1 MDASSTGHRTADQI
15 HLIGPVSEVDAV
27 ASVKPE
33 LDQTISRNLMQ
44 RHPMT
49 PEGHKQLTVTVKH
62 LKEVVRPQIVKDIE
76 EARAHGDLSENSEY
90 EDAKERQSLTE
101 GRVRDLEAKLAA
113 AEIIDITKMEPSD
126 RVVFGV
132 TVLVE
137 DLTTEEESEY
147 RIVGEDEAD
156 VKQGLISVR
165 SPIARALI
173 GREVDD
179 EVTVKAPSG
188 DRKLVITEVLYK

>member
-1 MDASSTGHRTADQI
+1 
-15 HLIGPVSEVDAV
+15 
-27 ASVKPE
+27 
-33 LDQTISRNLMQ
+33 MQ

-49 PEGHKQLTVTVKH
+49 PEGHKWLTVTVKH

-90 EDAKERQSLTE
+90 EDAKERQSLAE
-101 GRVRDLEAKLAA
+101 GRVRDFQSKLAA
-113 AEIIDITKMEPSD
+113 AEVIDITKIEPSG

-137 DLTTEEESEY
+137 DLTTEEESKY

-156 VKQGLISVR
+156 VKKGLISVR

>member
-1 MDASSTGHRTADQI
+1 
-15 HLIGPVSEVDAV
+15 
-27 ASVKPE
+27 
-33 LDQTISRNLMQ
+33 MQ

-49 PEGHKQLTVTVKH
+49 PEGHKRLSETLKH

-101 GRVRDLEAKLAA
+101 GRVRDMESKLTA
-113 AEIIDITKMEPSD
+113 AEIIDVTKLEPSD

-132 TVLVE
+132 TVVVE
-137 DLTTEEESEY
+137 DSETEVEARY
-147 RIVGEDEAD
+147 RIVGEDESD
-156 VKQGLISVR
+156 VKKGLISVL

-179 EVTVKAPSG
+179 EVTVRAPGG
-188 DRKLVITEVLYK
+188 DRKMVIIEVLYV

>member
-1 MDASSTGHRTADQI
+1 
-15 HLIGPVSEVDAV
+15 
-27 ASVKPE
+27 
-33 LDQTISRNLMQ
+33 MQ

-49 PEGHKQLTVTVKH
+49 PEGHKKLSETFKH

-101 GRVRDLEAKLAA
+101 GRVRDMESKLAA
-113 AEIIDITKMEPSD
+113 SEVIDVTRMEPSD
-126 RVVFGV
+126 RVVFGT

-137 DLTTEEESEY
+137 DVETEEESKY
-147 RIVGEDEAD
+147 RIVGEDESD
-156 VKQGLISVR
+156 VKAGLISVL

-179 EVTVKAPSG
+179 EVTVRAPGG
-188 DRKLVITEVLYK
+188 DRKLVITDVQYV

>member
-1 MDASSTGHRTADQI
+1 
-15 HLIGPVSEVDAV
+15 
-27 ASVKPE
+27 
-33 LDQTISRNLMQ
+33 MQ

-49 PEGHKQLTVTVKH
+49 PEGHKKLSETLKH

-101 GRVRDLEAKLAA
+101 GRVRDMESKLAA
-113 AEIIDITKMEPSD
+113 SEVIDVTKMEPSD
-126 RVVFGV
+126 RVVFGT

-137 DLTTEEESEY
+137 DVETEEESRY
-147 RIVGEDEAD
+147 RIVGEDESD
-156 VKQGLISVR
+156 VKAGLISVL

-179 EVTVKAPSG
+179 EVTVRAPGG
-188 DRKLVITEVLYK
+188 DRKLVITDVQYV

>member
-1 MDASSTGHRTADQI
+1 
-15 HLIGPVSEVDAV
+15 
-27 ASVKPE
+27 
-33 LDQTISRNLMQ
+33 MQ

-49 PEGHKQLTVTVKH
+49 PEGHKKLSETLKY

-101 GRVRDLEAKLAA
+101 GRVRDMEAKLAA
-113 AEIIDITKMEPSD
+113 SEVIDVTKMEPSD
-126 RVVFGV
+126 RVVFGT

-137 DLTTEEESEY
+137 DLDTEEESRY
-147 RIVGEDEAD
+147 RIVGEDESD
-156 VKQGLISVR
+156 VKAGLISVL

-179 EVTVKAPSG
+179 EVIVRAPGG
-188 DRKLVITEVLYK
+188 DRKMVITDVLYE

>member
-1 MDASSTGHRTADQI
+1 
-15 HLIGPVSEVDAV
+15 
-27 ASVKPE
+27 
-33 LDQTISRNLMQ
+33 MQ

-101 GRVRDLEAKLAA
+101 GRVRDLESKLAA
-113 AEIIDITKMEPSD
+113 AEIIDITKIEPSD

-156 VKQGLISVR
+156 VKKGLISVR

>member
-1 MDASSTGHRTADQI
+1 
-15 HLIGPVSEVDAV
+15 
-27 ASVKPE
+27 
-33 LDQTISRNLMQ
+33 MQ

>member
-1 MDASSTGHRTADQI
+1 
-15 HLIGPVSEVDAV
+15 
-27 ASVKPE
+27 
-33 LDQTISRNLMQ
+33 MQ

-49 PEGHKQLTVTVKH
+49 PEGHKWLTDTVKH

-90 EDAKERQSLTE
+90 EDAKERQSLAE
-101 GRVRDLEAKLAA
+101 GRVRDFESKLAA
-113 AEIIDITKMEPSD
+113 AEVIDITKIEPSD

-137 DLTTEEESEY
+137 DLTTEEESTY

-156 VKQGLISVR
+156 VKKGLISVR

>member
-1 MDASSTGHRTADQI
+1 
-15 HLIGPVSEVDAV
+15 
-27 ASVKPE
+27 
-33 LDQTISRNLMQ
+33 MQ

-49 PEGHKQLTVTVKH
+49 PEGHKKLSETLKH

-101 GRVRDLEAKLAA
+101 GRIRDMESKLAA
-113 AEIIDITKMEPSD
+113 AEVIDVTRLEVSD

-132 TVLVE
+132 TVVVE
-137 DLTTEEESEY
+137 DLDTEEESKY
-147 RIVGEDEAD
+147 RIVGEDESD
-156 VKQGLISVR
+156 VKQGLISVL

-179 EVTVKAPSG
+179 EVVVRAPGG
-188 DRKLVITEVLYK
+188 DRKMVITEVIYQ

>member
-1 MDASSTGHRTADQI
+1 
-15 HLIGPVSEVDAV
+15 
-27 ASVKPE
+27 
-33 LDQTISRNLMQ
+33 MQ

-49 PEGHKQLTVTVKH
+49 PEGHKKLSETLKYM
-62 LKEVVRPQIVKDIE
+62 KEVVRPQIVKDIE

-101 GRVRDLEAKLAA
+101 GRVRDMEAKLAA
-113 AEIIDITKMEPSD
+113 AEVIDVTKLEASD

-132 TVLVE
+132 TVVVE
-137 DLTTEEESEY
+137 DLDSEEEAKY
-147 RIVGEDEAD
+147 RIVGEDESD

-179 EVTVKAPSG
+179 EVTVRAPGG
-188 DRKLVITEVLYK
+188 DRKMVITEVQYI

>member
-1 MDASSTGHRTADQI
+1 
-15 HLIGPVSEVDAV
+15 
-27 ASVKPE
+27 
-33 LDQTISRNLMQ
+33 MQ

-49 PEGHKQLTVTVKH
+49 PEGHQTLKVTVKY

-101 GRVRDLEAKLAA
+101 GRVRDLESKLAA
-113 AEIIDITKMEPSD
+113 AEVIDVTRLEASN
-126 RVVFGV
+126 RVVFGT
-132 TVLVE
+132 TVHLE
-137 DLTTEEESEY
+137 DSETEEASSY
-147 RIVGEDEAD
+147 RIVGEDESD
-156 VKQGLISVR
+156 VKQGLISVL

-179 EVTVKAPSG
+179 EVTVRAPGG
-188 DRKLVITEVLYK
+188 DRKFIITDVLYV

>member
-1 MDASSTGHRTADQI
+1 
-15 HLIGPVSEVDAV
+15 
-27 ASVKPE
+27 
-33 LDQTISRNLMQ
+33 MQ

-49 PEGHKQLTVTVKH
+49 PEGHKKLSETLKH

-101 GRVRDLEAKLAA
+101 GRIRDMESKLAA
-113 AEIIDITKMEPSD
+113 SEVIDVTKMEPSE
-126 RVVFGV
+126 RVVFGT

-137 DLTTEEESEY
+137 DLETEEESRY
-147 RIVGEDEAD
+147 RIVGEDESD
-156 VKQGLISVR
+156 VKAGLISVL

-179 EVTVKAPSG
+179 EVIVRAPGG
-188 DRKLVITEVLYK
+188 DRKMVITDVLYE